1 MTKVGFILSKVTEV
15 YSTKF
20 IIFNTILSFSISWF
34 YSKIIV
40 EKSFNLFS
48 SLIVIE
54 IAYIAIFILVEK
66 GLKKLSNKNGKV
78 KRKNKLLSLFIDKN
92 YFSLLVRFLL
102 LILLFISENLLS
114 NIDNL
119 SISKYIEY
127 FIKFSSF

>member
-54 IAYIAIFILVEK
+54 IAYIAIFYSSGK
-66 GLKKLSNKNGKV
+66 GTQKAKQQEWKS
-78 KRKNKLLSLFIDKN
+78 KLLSLFIDKK
-92 YFSLLVRFLL
+92 
-102 LILLFISENLLS
+102 LF
-114 NIDNL
+114 
-119 SISKYIEY
+119 
-127 FIKFSSF
+127 